1 VSADSALPRSVR
13 KMLGSTLAVLIGGFN
28 VVVFRPEERPRGG
41 CSDELKGN
49 QKGVATESSVLSAN
63 AFVKLGL
70 RPSMDEPPDVAAV
83 LA

>member
-1 VSADSALPRSVR
+1 
-13 KMLGSTLAVLIGGFN
+13 
-28 VVVFRPEERPRGG
+28 
-41 CSDELKGN
+41 
-49 QKGVATESSVLSAN
+49 LSAN